1 MHLKNTLLFGF
12 RLQEKRPKHLNVISV
27 TSESL
32 ELLLC

>member
-1 MHLKNTLLFGF
+1 MHLKKTLLFG
-12 RLQEKRPKHLNVISV
+12 LQEKRPKHLNVISV